1 SSSTPNNDTAQQRR
15 ERLLLAQAERQRAR
29 ELEIARQEAEFAAEM
44 ERLEAEA
51 AKEEEERR
59 LAEERRVEEEK
70 RIKEEQRLA
79 EEKRAAAERALAE
92 EMRLEEERKAELRR
106 FEEELALEEQR
117 VAEERR
123 KELAKLKAR
132 EDKRAAD
139 AAEDAEEEREQNA
152 AYVKLVEENRK
163 EREKATKE
171 LERRQKRAPAAKP
184 RPVDVIIPS
193 RPSGSRSKVFKSKAV
208 ISDDSDVMDVD
219 KEQVETTRGV
229 KRKRPVKMIAK
240 GMNFSEPDGEVEPA
254 PGQRQRCSWSGDN
267 AARRSRGKRVKV
279 DEEDY
284 EGPAKRA
291 GERRRNEGSEVAE
304 QFAKIAE
311 QNQALVKLLQ
321 QSLVVQERMLGVMV
335 RAERRVM
342 EAMEGN
348 DKGESEDEDE
358 DEDGEGEEDEEEEE
372 KNDEERRSEIR
383 EGKKRAE

>member
-1 SSSTPNNDTAQQRR
+1 MSSSTPNNDTAQQRR

-51 AKEEEERR
+51 AKEEEERK
-59 LAEERRVEEEK
+59 LSEERRVEEEK

-79 EEKRAAAERALAE
+79 EEERAAAERALAE

-123 KELAKLKAR
+123 KELAKVAKLKAR
-132 EDKRAAD
+132 EDNKAAD

-163 EREKATKE
+163 EREKAVKE

-229 KRKRPVKMIAK
+229 KRKRPIKMIAK
-240 GMNFSEPDGEVEPA
+240 GMNFSEPDGEVEPV
-254 PGQRQRCSWSGDN
+254 PGQVVQPPSESSQPRPACSRCVLIGRPSECRPQSTGRQAQACAVCHQQRQRCSWSGDN
-267 AARRSRGKRVKV
+267 AARRSCYDHAKFNSRGLDDHPPVF
-279 DEEDY
+279 DFTILF
-284 EGPAKRA
+284 
-291 GERRRNEGSEVAE
+291 RR
-304 QFAKIAE
+304 
-311 QNQALVKLLQ
+311 
-321 QSLVVQERMLGVMV
+321 GVYLRDPV
-335 RAERRVM
+335 TL
-342 EAMEGN
+342 
-348 DKGESEDEDE
+348 
-358 DEDGEGEEDEEEEE
+358 
-372 KNDEERRSEIR
+372 
-383 EGKKRAE
+383 